1 MTYEL
6 MLGLLKNCGD
16 GEQLLAALNAIAIAN
31 DNSKK
36 ETVVA
41 AVLPRSGFIFNH
53 KGEEVVF

>member
-1 MTYEL
+1 MTKEL
-6 MLGLLKNCGD
+6 MFSLLKKSGN
-16 GEQLLAALNAIAIAN
+16 GEELLAALNAIAN
-31 DNSKK
+31 VNTEK

>member
-1 MTYEL
+1 MFS
-6 MLGLLKNCGD
+6 LLKKSGN
-16 GEQLLAALNAIAIAN
+16 GEELLAALNAIAN
-31 DNSKK
+31 VNTEK